1 MTERTDRVGLLEKL
15 CLHTPETRAWAL
27 YDWANS
33 AFVTTVIA
41 AVFPI
46 YYRQVIAADLPSKA
60 ADQGYSLATTLSL
73 VAVALVAPL
82 LGALGDYRGIRK
94 LLLSLFLL
102 LALGSTAGLFFM
114 GRGDVHMAL
123 TLFGL
128 ANIGAAGS
136 FVFYDSLLPHVSPPG
151 RQDSLSTSG
160 SALGYLGGGLLLCV
174 QLAWM
179 SKPELFGMQ
188 AAADAA
194 DPTSRAGSLP
204 VRLALLSVA
213 VWWGLFSIPLLRNV
227 PEPPRAAGPEERSND
242 AAITVAFRRMKGTF
256 RELYGFRN
264 AFLMMMAF
272 LLYNDGISTII
283 RMAAYLAASREFD
296 SGVTIGAILAV
307 QFVGVP
313 FAILFARLS
322 AKVGIKRAISIGV
335 ALYIGITVLAYWM
348 RTEAHF
354 IALAVA
360 VGMVQGGTQAL
371 SRSLFASMIPK
382 QKSGEFF
389 ALFGVLEKF
398 AGIAGPGLFFIAVS
412 VLPED
417 RTEMAILTI
426 LPFFFFG
433 LLLLSK
439 VNVTTGRRIALEAE
453 NQAG

>member
-1 MTERTDRVGLLEKL
+1 MTERTSRVGLLEKL

-46 YYRQVIAADLPSKA
+46 YYRNVIAHDLPSRA

-73 VAVALVAPL
+73 VAIALVAPL
-82 LGALGDYRGIRK
+82 LGALGDYRGVRK
-94 LLLSLFLL
+94 RLLACFLV
-102 LALGSTAGLFFM
+102 LALGSTAGLFFV
-114 GRGDVHMAL
+114 GRGDVYMAL

-151 RQDSLSTSG
+151 RQDALSTSG
-160 SALGYLGGGLLLCV
+160 YALGYLGGGLLLCV

-179 SKPELFGMQ
+179 MKPELFGMN
-188 AAADAA
+188 AAAEATDK
-194 DPTSRAGSLP
+194 TSSAGTFP

-213 VWWGLFSIPLLRNV
+213 IWWGLFSIPLLRNV
-227 PEPPRAAGPEERSND
+227 PEPPRALDPHEQPGE
-242 AAITVAFRRMKGTF
+242 AALAVAFRRMKGTL
-256 RELYGFRN
+256 RDLRGFRN
-264 AFLMMMAF
+264 AFLMMIAF

-283 RMAAYLAASREFD
+283 RMAAYLAASRKFD
-296 SGVTIGAILAV
+296 PTVTIGAILAV

-322 AKVGIKRAISIGV
+322 AKVGIKCAISIGV
-335 ALYIGITVLAYWM
+335 TLYIGITVLAFWM
-348 RTEAHF
+348 STEAHF

-398 AGIAGPGLFFIAVS
+398 AGIAGPALFFLAVS
-412 VLPED
+412 VLPEG

-426 LPFFFFG
+426 LPFFVLG
-433 LLLLSK
+433 LIVLSR
-439 VNVTTGRRIALEAE
+439 VNVAQGRRIALEAE
-453 NQAG
+453 LKAG